1 MNYTDKQLEDLI
13 NNVYAGIIT
22 PKNLPLDLYNV
33 TLDRLT
39 AAIVKGFGTDFAEDS
54 ADALLFEYYKHNIA
68 IFSGAKTFQQVKDM
82 TNLVMT
88 SNGIK
93 RDFSEFKKI
102 IKGDQFHD
110 GLFKTY
116 NENYLKTEFN
126 TAFATAQMG
135 REWNEFASEAEIF
148 PYLKYVTVKD
158 ERVRHNH
165 KPFDGVVR
173 PVGDSFWDSHMPPNG
188 FNCRCY
194 VLQLE
199 EGEETTDTQ
208 IKKMPDVDSP
218 LFAFNPGKSGRIFD
232 ESIHPYTKNIE
243 ERYKV
248 DAAKNWGLP
257 TPPKPTKKIKTPTI
271 AAPVP
276 AEAVS
281 AEYIPLKNIKL
292 INEYGREVLGL
303 EFSDFTGMNVEVANS
318 MMKGAFENL
327 KAFPELKDII
337 KGFGSHKARLSAI
350 NNDLID
356 WIKTFDD
363 YGSYANKYGK
373 DYADRWVNTV
383 VKSLNRKNKTTSLAY
398 QTVPG
403 VNKFNLFD
411 TVNGERIK
419 KELYLEKYNGI
430 FTNTS
435 KVKNA
440 ATASEIVT
448 RNRASGWFAHGSDD
462 FSYII
467 THEYGHAIDDILDF
481 KNDKDF
487 LIIFEREH
495 EAGINNLSDRL
506 SRYGATAGNKPKHKR
521 DEMIAEAWAEYITSK
536 NPRELSKE
544 IGDLIM
550 KKYKQKT
557 KL

>member
-88 SNGIK
+88 SNGVK

-208 IKKMPDVDSP
+208 IKNMPEVDSP

-271 AAPVP
+271 AAPVVKNP
-276 AEAVS
+276 NIPENIDEIFDEKIDIKDEFWNLLKSPMRIKKGSSSFNQGNNVVIDTTGRFSTEYGKKKIFYHEFGHAIHDQQRWIRMPFMPREKVFANPIAEKTFTKWVK
-281 AEYIPLKNIKL
+281 IFKTKDPKL
-292 INEYGREVLGL
+292 INGLTAHREYLFDLRMKYSSLNSKDLDESIGAAMDVIASLTKGIQGWGHAVNYWKGGGGYFQYA
-303 EFSDFTGMNVEVANS
+303 EFFAH
-318 MMKGAFENL
+318 AFENKYIGNEVL
-327 KAFPELKDII
+327 KGEFPELYDDMI
-337 KGFGSHKARLSAI
+337 LML
-350 NNDLID
+350 NELID
-356 WIKTFDD
+356 
-363 YGSYANKYGK
+363 
-373 DYADRWVNTV
+373 
-383 VKSLNRKNKTTSLAY
+383 
-398 QTVPG
+398 
-403 VNKFNLFD
+403 
-411 TVNGERIK
+411 
-419 KELYLEKYNGI
+419 
-430 FTNTS
+430 
-435 KVKNA
+435 
-440 ATASEIVT
+440 
-448 RNRASGWFAHGSDD
+448 
-462 FSYII
+462 
-467 THEYGHAIDDILDF
+467 
-481 KNDKDF
+481 
-487 LIIFEREH
+487 
-495 EAGINNLSDRL
+495 EA
-506 SRYGATAGNKPKHKR
+506 K
-521 DEMIAEAWAEYITSK
+521 
-536 NPRELSKE
+536 
-544 IGDLIM
+544 
-550 KKYKQKT
+550 
-557 KL
+557 